1 MVEAVWWQPDTYVL
15 SEHLIREPSLSFKLY
30 VFFLIAACVVASIR
44 LIKVWRIAPPFKHSR
59 QANNPVLLGML
70 QALIDSLKQWIWCTI
85 FVTLILVVTGLH
97 GVCAALLNEGV
108 PARAGILFA
117 IEDFSTAL
125 SMALLVVLFLFLTR
139 WHLLTRIKQ
148 ISNSQIGQ

>member
-1 MVEAVWWQPDTYVL
+1 MVEAVWWQPDTCVL
-15 SEHLIREPSLSFKLY
+15 SEHLIREPSLRFKLY

-44 LIKVWRIAPPFKHSR
+44 LIKVWRIAPPFTHSR

-85 FVTLILVVTGLH
+85 FVTWILVVTGLH

-108 PARAGILFA
+108 PARAGI
-117 IEDFSTAL
+117 
-125 SMALLVVLFLFLTR
+125 R
-139 WHLLTRIKQ
+139 Y
-148 ISNSQIGQ
+148 

>member
-15 SEHLIREPSLSFKLY
+15 SEHLIREPS
-30 VFFLIAACVVASIR
+30 
-44 LIKVWRIAPPFKHSR
+44 
-59 QANNPVLLGML
+59 
-70 QALIDSLKQWIWCTI
+70 
-85 FVTLILVVTGLH
+85 
-97 GVCAALLNEGV
+97 
-108 PARAGILFA
+108 
-117 IEDFSTAL
+117 IEDFSIAV